1 MGDYC
6 NYLGLRKTLN
16 NIFVWIGR
24 WKNKSG
30 DMKATSS
37 LYFLVWT
44 KINHL
49 ISSKLWL
56 KATTQS
62 YKTAIALKMRKAS
75 SPHPPYTNPTKQV
88 SNLQYEL
95 SKRPSKNRSVLSYV
109 KTAFKRVVGAF
120 TILLPRKSKADD
132 IVNDAGKSN
141 KQVGGISCKL
151 SS

>member
-1 MGDYC
+1 LLNWSLEDYIRGHESH
-6 NYLGLRKTLN
+6 GLPLFFGLN
-16 NIFVWIGR
+16 
-24 WKNKSG
+24 KNQPLNK
-30 DMKATSS
+30 
-37 LYFLVWT
+37 L
-44 KINHL
+44 
-49 ISSKLWL
+49 KLWL

-62 YKTAIALKMRKAS
+62 YKTAVAPKMRKAS

-109 KTAFKRVVGAF
+109 KTAFKSVVGAF

-132 IVNDAGKSN
+132 SVTDAGKSN